1 MIDNREI
8 KVSDEK
14 EEDNIINLKIDKED
28 DGNYFFDLN
37 GIGLNSVE
45 EFIYLINKLSD
56 IAEELTGDEI

>member
-56 IAEELTGDEI
+56 IAEELIGDEI

>member
-8 KVSDEK
+8 KVSGEK

>member
-8 KVSDEK
+8 KVSGEK

-45 EFIYLINKLSD
+45 EFIFLINKLSD